1 MSDIKAFLQPPVM
14 DETREVVISK
24 RFKGADGEPAPFI
37 IRVIDQETN
46 NKLIKQA
53 TEKKKANGRLVEAL
67 NSEKYGN
74 LLIQACVVEPDLKNT
89 ELCAYYKTV
98 NPVDTINRML
108 SVGEYNRLV
117 REIKLLN
124 EIDELADDE
133 DAEIVEEE
141 LKN

>member
-1 MSDIKAFLQPPVM
+1 MDLRAYMQPPVVN
-14 DETREVVISK
+14 ETKTVYPSK
-24 RFKGADGEPAPFI
+24 RLKGADGNPAPFV

-53 TEKKKANGRLVEAL
+53 TEKKKVNGRLIEML

-74 LLIQACVVEPDLKNT
+74 LLIQACVVEPDLKNA

>member
-1 MSDIKAFLQPPVM
+1 MDLRAYMQPPVVN
-14 DETREVVISK
+14 ETKTVYPSK
-24 RFKGADGEPAPFI
+24 RLKGADGKPAPFV

-74 LLIQACVVEPDLKNT
+74 LLIQACVVEPDLKNA
-89 ELCAYYKTV
+89 ELCSYYETV

-117 REIKLLN
+117 KEIKLLN
-124 EIDELADDE
+124 EIDELTDDE
-133 DAEIVEEE
+133 DAEAIEEE

>member
-1 MSDIKAFLQPPVM
+1 MDLRAYMQPPVVN
-14 DETREVVISK
+14 ETKTVYPSK
-24 RFKGADGEPAPFI
+24 RLRGADGKPAPFV

-53 TEKKKANGRLVEAL
+53 TEKKKANGRLVETL

-74 LLIQACVVEPDLKNT
+74 LLIQACVVEPDLKNA
-89 ELCAYYKTV
+89 ELCSYYKTM

>member
-1 MSDIKAFLQPPVM
+1 MDLKAYMQTPVVN
-14 DETREVVISK
+14 ETKTVYPSK
-24 RFKGADGEPAPFI
+24 RLKGADGKPAPFV

-53 TEKKKANGRLVEAL
+53 TEKKKVNGRIMEEL

-74 LLIQACVVEPDLKNT
+74 LLVQACVVEPDLKSVD
-89 ELCAYYKTV
+89 LCAFYKTV
-98 NPVDTINRML
+98 NPADVINRML

-117 REIKLLN
+117 RSIREIN
-124 EIDELADDE
+124 EIDELADDS
-133 DAEIVEEE
+133 DVDEIEEI

>member
-1 MSDIKAFLQPPVM
+1 MDLKAYMQPPVVN
-14 DETREVVISK
+14 ETKTVYPSK
-24 RFKGADGEPAPFI
+24 RLRGADGKPAPFV

-53 TEKKKANGRLVEAL
+53 TEKKKANGRLVETL

-74 LLIQACVVEPDLKNT
+74 LLIQACVVEPDLKNA
-89 ELCAYYKTV
+89 ELCSYYKTM

-124 EIDELADDE
+124 EIDELANDE
-133 DAEIVEEE
+133 DAETVEEE

>member
-1 MSDIKAFLQPPVM
+1 MDLRAYMQPPVVN
-14 DETREVVISK
+14 EIKTVYPSK
-24 RFKGADGEPAPFI
+24 RLRGADGKPAPFV

-53 TEKKKANGRLVEAL
+53 TEKKKVNGRLVETL

>member
-1 MSDIKAFLQPPVM
+1 MDLRAYMQPPVVN
-14 DETREVVISK
+14 ETKTVYPSK
-24 RFKGADGEPAPFI
+24 RLRVADGKPAPFV

-53 TEKKKANGRLVEAL
+53 TEKKKANGRLVETL

-74 LLIQACVVEPDLKNT
+74 LLIQACVVEPDLKNA
-89 ELCAYYKTV
+89 ELCSYYKTM

>member
-1 MSDIKAFLQPPVM
+1 MDLRAYMQPPVVN
-14 DETREVVISK
+14 ETKTVYPSK
-24 RFKGADGEPAPFI
+24 RLKGADGNPAPFV

-53 TEKKKANGRLVEAL
+53 TEKKKVNGRLIEML

-74 LLIQACVVEPDLKNT
+74 LLIQACVVEPDLKNA
-89 ELCAYYKTV
+89 ELCAFYETV

>member
-1 MSDIKAFLQPPVM
+1 MDLRAYMQPPVVN
-14 DETREVVISK
+14 ETKTVYPSK
-24 RFKGADGEPAPFI
+24 RLKGADGNPAPFV

-53 TEKKKANGRLVEAL
+53 TEKKKVNGRLIEML

-74 LLIQACVVEPDLKNT
+74 LLIQACVVEPDLKNA
-89 ELCAYYKTV
+89 ELCSYYKTM

-117 REIKLLN
+117 KEIKLLN
-124 EIDELADDE
+124 EIDELTDDE
-133 DAEIVEEE
+133 DAEAIEEE

>member
-1 MSDIKAFLQPPVM
+1 MDLRAYMQPPVVN
-14 DETREVVISK
+14 ETKTVYPSK
-24 RFKGADGEPAPFI
+24 RLRGADGKPAPFV

-53 TEKKKANGRLVEAL
+53 TEKKKANGRLVETL

-117 REIKLLN
+117 KEIKLLN
-124 EIDELADDE
+124 EIDELTDDE
-133 DAEIVEEE
+133 DAEAIEEE

>member
-1 MSDIKAFLQPPVM
+1 MDLRAYMQPPVVN
-14 DETREVVISK
+14 ETKTVYPSK
-24 RFKGADGEPAPFI
+24 RLKGADGKPAPFV

-53 TEKKKANGRLVEAL
+53 TEKKKVNGRLIEML

-74 LLIQACVVEPDLKNT
+74 LLIQACVVEPDLKNA
-89 ELCAYYKTV
+89 ELCAFYETV

-117 REIKLLN
+117 KEIKLLN
-124 EIDELADDE
+124 EIDELTDDE

>member
-1 MSDIKAFLQPPVM
+1 MDLRAYMQPPVVN
-14 DETREVVISK
+14 ETKTVYPSK
-24 RFKGADGEPAPFI
+24 RLRGADGKPAPFV

-53 TEKKKANGRLVEAL
+53 TEKKKVNGRLVEAL

-117 REIKLLN
+117 KEIKLLN
-124 EIDELADDE
+124 EIDELTDDE
-133 DAEIVEEE
+133 DAEAIEEE

>member
-1 MSDIKAFLQPPVM
+1 MDLRAYMQPPVVN
-14 DETREVVISK
+14 ETKTVYPSK
-24 RFKGADGEPAPFI
+24 RLRGADGKPAPFV

-53 TEKKKANGRLVEAL
+53 TEKKKANGRLVETL

-89 ELCAYYKTV
+89 ELCSYYKTM

-117 REIKLLN
+117 KEIKLLN
-124 EIDELADDE
+124 EIDELTDDE
-133 DAEIVEEE
+133 DAEAIEEE

>member
-1 MSDIKAFLQPPVM
+1 MDLRAYMQPPVVN
-14 DETREVVISK
+14 ETKTVYPSK
-24 RFKGADGEPAPFI
+24 RLKGADGNPAPFV

-53 TEKKKANGRLVEAL
+53 TEKKKVNGRLIEML

-74 LLIQACVVEPDLKNT
+74 LLIQACVVEPDLKNA
-89 ELCAYYKTV
+89 ELCAFYKTV

>member
-1 MSDIKAFLQPPVM
+1 MDLKAYMQPPVVN
-14 DETREVVISK
+14 ETKTVYPSK
-24 RFKGADGEPAPFI
+24 RLRGADGRPAPFV

-53 TEKKKANGRLVEAL
+53 TEKKKANGRLVETL

-74 LLIQACVVEPDLKNT
+74 LLIQACVVEPDLKNA
-89 ELCAYYKTV
+89 ELCSYYETM

-117 REIKLLN
+117 KEIKLLN
-124 EIDELADDE
+124 EIDELTDDE
-133 DAEIVEEE
+133 DAEAIEEE

>member
-1 MSDIKAFLQPPVM
+1 MDLRAYMQPPVVN
-14 DETREVVISK
+14 ETKTVYPSK
-24 RFKGADGEPAPFI
+24 RLKDTNGKPAPFV

-53 TEKKKANGRLVEAL
+53 TEKKKVNGRLMEEL

-74 LLIQACVVEPDLKNT
+74 LLIQACVVEPDLKNA
-89 ELCAYYKTV
+89 ELCSYYKTM

-117 REIKLLN
+117 KEIKLLN
-124 EIDELADDE
+124 EIDELTDDE
-133 DAEIVEEE
+133 DAEAIEEE

>member
-1 MSDIKAFLQPPVM
+1 MDLRAYMQPPVVN
-14 DETREVVISK
+14 ETKTVYPSK
-24 RFKGADGEPAPFI
+24 RLKGADGNPAPFV

-53 TEKKKANGRLVEAL
+53 TEKKKVNGRLIEML

-74 LLIQACVVEPDLKNT
+74 LLIQACVVEPDLKNA
-89 ELCAYYKTV
+89 ELCAFYETV

-133 DAEIVEEE
+133 DVEAIEEE

>member
-1 MSDIKAFLQPPVM
+1 MDLKAYMQPPVVN
-14 DETREVVISK
+14 ETKTVYPSK
-24 RFKGADGEPAPFI
+24 RLRGADGKPAPFV

-53 TEKKKANGRLVEAL
+53 TEKKKANGRLVETL

-74 LLIQACVVEPDLKNT
+74 LLIQACVVEPDLKNA
-89 ELCAYYKTV
+89 ELCSYYKTM

-117 REIKLLN
+117 KEIKLLN
-124 EIDELADDE
+124 EIDELTDDE
-133 DAEIVEEE
+133 DAEAIEEE

>member
-1 MSDIKAFLQPPVM
+1 MDLRAYMQPPVVN
-14 DETREVVISK
+14 ETKTVYPSK
-24 RFKGADGEPAPFI
+24 RLKGADGKPAPFV

-53 TEKKKANGRLVEAL
+53 TEKKKVNGRLVETL

-74 LLIQACVVEPDLKNT
+74 LLIQACVVEPDLKNA
-89 ELCAYYKTV
+89 ELCSYYETM

>member
-1 MSDIKAFLQPPVM
+1 MDLRAYMQPPVVN
-14 DETREVVISK
+14 ETKTVYPSK
-24 RFKGADGEPAPFI
+24 RLKGADGKPAPFV

-53 TEKKKANGRLVEAL
+53 TEKKKMNGRLVETL
-67 NSEKYGN
+67 NNEKYGN
-74 LLIQACVVEPDLKNT
+74 LLIQACVVEPDLKNA
-89 ELCAYYKTV
+89 ELCSYYKTM

-124 EIDELADDE
+124 EIDELTDDE

>member
-1 MSDIKAFLQPPVM
+1 MDLRAYMQPPVVN
-14 DETREVVISK
+14 ETKTVYPSK
-24 RFKGADGEPAPFI
+24 RLKGADGKPAPFV

-53 TEKKKANGRLVEAL
+53 TEKKKVNGRLIEAL

-74 LLIQACVVEPDLKNT
+74 LLIQACVVEPDLKNA

>member
-1 MSDIKAFLQPPVM
+1 MDLKAYMQPPVVN
-14 DETREVVISK
+14 ETKTVYPSK
-24 RFKGADGEPAPFI
+24 RLRGADGKPAPFV

-53 TEKKKANGRLVEAL
+53 TEKKKANGRLVETL

-74 LLIQACVVEPDLKNT
+74 LLIQACVVEPDLKNA
-89 ELCAYYKTV
+89 ELCSYYKTM

-117 REIKLLN
+117 KEIKLLN
-124 EIDELADDE
+124 EIDELTDDE

>member
-1 MSDIKAFLQPPVM
+1 MDLRAYMQPPVVN
-14 DETREVVISK
+14 ETKTVYPSK
-24 RFKGADGEPAPFI
+24 RLKGADGKPAPFV

>member
-1 MSDIKAFLQPPVM
+1 MDLRAYMQPPVVN
-14 DETREVVISK
+14 ETKTVYPSK
-24 RFKGADGEPAPFI
+24 RLKGADGNPAPFV

-53 TEKKKANGRLVEAL
+53 TEKKKVNGRLIEML

-74 LLIQACVVEPDLKNT
+74 LLIQACVVEPDLKNA
-89 ELCAYYKTV
+89 ELCAFYETV

-117 REIKLLN
+117 KEIKLLN

>member
-1 MSDIKAFLQPPVM
+1 MDLRAYMQPPVVN
-14 DETREVVISK
+14 ETKTVYPSK
-24 RFKGADGEPAPFI
+24 RLKGADGNPAPFV

-53 TEKKKANGRLVEAL
+53 TEKKKVNGRLIEML

-74 LLIQACVVEPDLKNT
+74 LLIQACVVEPDLKNA
-89 ELCAYYKTV
+89 ELCAFYETV

-117 REIKLLN
+117 KEIKLLN
-124 EIDELADDE
+124 EIDELTDDE

>member
-1 MSDIKAFLQPPVM
+1 MDLKAYMQPPVVN
-14 DETREVVISK
+14 ETKTVYPSK
-24 RFKGADGEPAPFI
+24 RLKGADGNPAPFV

-53 TEKKKANGRLVEAL
+53 TEKKKANGRLVETL

-74 LLIQACVVEPDLKNT
+74 LLIQACVVEPDLKNA
-89 ELCAYYKTV
+89 ELCSYYKTM

-117 REIKLLN
+117 KEIKLLN
-124 EIDELADDE
+124 EIDELTDDE
-133 DAEIVEEE
+133 DAEAIEEE

>member
-1 MSDIKAFLQPPVM
+1 MDLRAYMQPPVVN
-14 DETREVVISK
+14 ETKTVYPSK
-24 RFKGADGEPAPFI
+24 RLRGADGKPAPFV

-53 TEKKKANGRLVEAL
+53 TEKKKANGRLVETL

-74 LLIQACVVEPDLKNT
+74 LLIQACVVEPDLKNA
-89 ELCAYYKTV
+89 ELCSYYKTM

-117 REIKLLN
+117 KEIKLLN
-124 EIDELADDE
+124 EIDELTDDE

>member
-1 MSDIKAFLQPPVM
+1 MDLRAYMQPPVVN
-14 DETREVVISK
+14 ETKTVYPSK
-24 RFKGADGEPAPFI
+24 RLRGADGKPAPFV

-53 TEKKKANGRLVEAL
+53 TEKKKANGRLVETL

-117 REIKLLN
+117 KEIKLLN
-124 EIDELADDE
+124 EIDELTDDE

>member
-1 MSDIKAFLQPPVM
+1 MDLRAYMQPPVVN
-14 DETREVVISK
+14 ETKTVYPSK
-24 RFKGADGEPAPFI
+24 RLKGADGKPAPFV

-89 ELCAYYKTV
+89 ELCAYYETV

>member
-1 MSDIKAFLQPPVM
+1 MDLRAYMQPPVVN
-14 DETREVVISK
+14 ETKTVYPSK
-24 RFKGADGEPAPFI
+24 RLRGADGKPAPFV

-53 TEKKKANGRLVEAL
+53 TEKKKAKGRLVETL

-89 ELCAYYKTV
+89 ELCSYYKTM

>member
-1 MSDIKAFLQPPVM
+1 MDLRAYMQPPVVN
-14 DETREVVISK
+14 ETKTVYPSK
-24 RFKGADGEPAPFI
+24 RLKGADGNPAPFV

-53 TEKKKANGRLVEAL
+53 TEKKKVNGRLIEML

-74 LLIQACVVEPDLKNT
+74 LLIQACVVEPDLKNA
-89 ELCAYYKTV
+89 ELCAFYETV

-117 REIKLLN
+117 KEIKLLN
-124 EIDELADDE
+124 EIDELTDDE
-133 DAEIVEEE
+133 DAEAIEEE

>member
-1 MSDIKAFLQPPVM
+1 M
-14 DETREVVISK
+14 EE
-24 RFKGADGEPAPFI
+24 
-37 IRVIDQETN
+37 
-46 NKLIKQA
+46 
-53 TEKKKANGRLVEAL
+53 L

-74 LLIQACVVEPDLKNT
+74 LLIQACVVKPDLRNA

-98 NPVDTINRML
+98 NPADTINRML

-117 REIKLLN
+117 REIKTLN

-133 DAEIVEEE
+133 DTEAVEEE